1 LTLSIQSKLV
11 FSILILLMGMF
22 FVKSLIH
29 VGLISIIMGKIGIL
43 NSKQRLLVVQ
53 DEGGGLM
60 SYSISRMDT
69 KKANELI
76 NVINSTIAERG

>member
-1 LTLSIQSKLV
+1 MTLSIQSKLV

-69 KKANELI
+69 KKANELT